1 MKRRFRFYLPIISG
15 EAINA
20 LLILIAVI
28 VAMID
33 YFTGS
38 VDKATFW
45 MIVAMFN
52 YIFRKL

>member
-1 MKRRFRFYLPIISG
+1 MRRKFHYYLPIISG
-15 EAINA
+15 KAFEAIF
-20 LLILIAVI
+20 ILICVI

-45 MIVAMFN
+45 MLVAMFN
-52 YIFRKL
+52 YIGYKL